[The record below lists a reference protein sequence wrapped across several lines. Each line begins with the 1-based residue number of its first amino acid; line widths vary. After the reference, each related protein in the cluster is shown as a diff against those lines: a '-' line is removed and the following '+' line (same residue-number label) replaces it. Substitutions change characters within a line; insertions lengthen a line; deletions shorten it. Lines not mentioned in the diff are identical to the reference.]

1 MGFEFKSEA
10 FSGPLH
16 LLLELIEAEELSI
29 TEVSLA
35 RVADDYLEYVNAQ
48 EVPPEELADFLVVAS
63 RLLYIKSKAILPDV
77 DFEEEEEGNLAE
89 QLKMYRKFVEA
100 SAKLYAVYQNKEVS
114 FARSK
119 PLKVAKTEF
128 APPQKLEASAFSE
141 AMRSVIK
148 RLEPFL
154 ALKEA
159 SMRKVVSV
167 QDRIRNIHD
176 VLINRAHLSFSEI
189 SSGGNKVD
197 VVVNFLALLELMKQR
212 VISVAQSDAFSDI
225 TIKRVE

>member
-1 MGFEFKSEA
+1 MGFELKTET

-35 RVADDYLEYVNAQ
+35 QVADDYLAYVNSQ

-63 RLLYIKSKAILPDV
+63 RLLYIKSKAILPDME
-77 DFEEEEEGNLAE
+77 FEDEDEGNLAE

-100 SAKLYAVYQNKEVS
+100 SAKLYEVYQDKSIS
-114 FARSK
+114 FARTK

-128 APPQKLEASAFSE
+128 APPQKLVADDFAES
-141 AMRSVIK
+141 MRAVIK

-167 QDRIRNIHD
+167 QERIRNIHD
-176 VLINRAHLSFSEI
+176 VLINRAHLNFSEI

-212 VISVAQSDAFSDI
+212 LVSVAQSDAFSDI